1 MLIERSSGYTY
12 NESTNTE
19 ALFDFYPY
27 ISQYLNDVDISDN
40 INTGYNLGV
49 KSINEVV
56 EEDNAGCIIIGDS
69 SDNYLRVPAENGPS
83 IHVKGVSFWIKNWIG
98 GYIIDG
104 RNVLSHSQLTGNRF
118 VEYGSANDISA
129 GDGVAKFVNQ
139 DNLPY
144 ETVGVGGDPSDNSIG
159 LLPKTIGICIYSI
172 DSSGSFTSVNPLLF
186 GTSIHGDGGSYMM
199 KDLRIHSDSILN
211 NDIEN
216 LYNHYADTDVMV
228 ELITTPNERLMTDLS
243 DVSAVNISVGEFLKF
258 DGILYSY

>member
-1 MLIERSSGYTY
+1 GTLPNFNFTKTNVKDASQNMLFNSTSKYLLLDNLITIDKIRISQKTVRPVTIGYNVYIKEYFNNSGTLSNIQTKTISNSVVAPVTTEELFGSLVVDISSTTFTNRNFVEVLIERSSGYTY

-98 GYIIDG
+98 G
-104 RNVLSHSQLTGNRF
+104 
-118 VEYGSANDISA
+118 
-129 GDGVAKFVNQ
+129 
-139 DNLPY
+139 
-144 ETVGVGGDPSDNSIG
+144 
-159 LLPKTIGICIYSI
+159 
-172 DSSGSFTSVNPLLF
+172 
-186 GTSIHGDGGSYMM
+186 
-199 KDLRIHSDSILN
+199 
-211 NDIEN
+211 
-216 LYNHYADTDVMV
+216 
-228 ELITTPNERLMTDLS
+228 
-243 DVSAVNISVGEFLKF
+243 
-258 DGILYSY
+258 